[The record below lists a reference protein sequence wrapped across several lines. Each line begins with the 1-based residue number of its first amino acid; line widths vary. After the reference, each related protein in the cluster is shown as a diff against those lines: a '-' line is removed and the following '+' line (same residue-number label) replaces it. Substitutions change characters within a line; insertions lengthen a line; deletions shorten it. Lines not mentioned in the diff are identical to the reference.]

1 MSPLQRDIYDQILH
15 FQNLEKIDPKNN
27 AKDRDL
33 FLEKFDWQNSVLTFE
48 QKRQVEKLLVE
59 FSDIFAKHRF
69 DVGLNT
75 ELEIKLTPEHNLPVY
90 VQSPQTPIH
99 LRDELTVE
107 LALMHYYN
115 LITTLSHSK
124 YSSPIFAQRKDSGK
138 LRILIDL
145 RRINH
150 LLRNDY
156 Q

>member
-1 MSPLQRDIYDQILH
+1 MQRDIYDQILH

-48 QKRQVEKLLVE
+48 QKCQVENLLME

-69 DVGLNT
+69 DVGYNT
-75 ELEIKLTPEHNLPVY
+75 ELKIKLTPEHNLPVY

-124 YSSPIFAQRKDSGK
+124 
-138 LRILIDL
+138 
-145 RRINH
+145 
-150 LLRNDY
+150 
-156 Q
+156 